1 MRACGR
7 QEYHNTVLSLCGITA
22 HEGKTVPEDFR
33 DEAGAAG
40 ALSCYDRLLGILCSV
55 LNAYSTVLFLPAGET
70 GADGSRVYYA
80 ASGFSLGN
88 SLDFSAEIREGMG
101 LAGWILRHREPLL
114 VANFDRRKNHLGYY
128 AGNEEQHIKAFM
140 GCALPDAEGAL
151 CVDSKRQYSFSEQ
164 DQKMLHLFADLVARL
179 GKSIDD
185 SLENRQILRCYAGL
199 RAVYDLR
206 KRHSRW
212 AEFLRR
218 YLELMSGLTG
228 FSYALL
234 CTRSP
239 DGKSYSVEGE
249 NSDRLLRPGGQS
261 PLFSMSS
268 GVVGWVFRNGAPLH
282 GSGTDGL
289 SETPL
294 LGRECGLPQFRTVS
308 ALPLVIQRRTR
319 GVLCLAHETPLRIG
333 GAMQDFIRMAADHM
347 ALFLENLFVKSRL
360 RDLHREEESALPNA
374 GNDTPRQ

>member
-1 MRACGR
+1 MSDAECVRGAF
-7 QEYHNTVLSLCGITA
+7 A
-22 HEGKTVPEDFR
+22 
-33 DEAGAAG
+33 AGAAG
-40 ALSCYDRLLGILCSV
+40 ALSSYDRLLGILCSV
-55 LNAYSTVLFLPAGET
+55 LNAYSAVLFLPGEKA
-70 GADGSRVYYA
+70 GADGNRIHRI
-80 ASGFSLGN
+80 ASGFSLGDT
-88 SLDFSAEIREGMG
+88 LDFSAEIREGMG

-114 VANFDRRKNHLGYY
+114 VANFDRRKNYLGYY
-128 AGNEEQHIKAFM
+128 AGNEEQNIKAFM

-164 DQKMLHLFADLVARL
+164 DQKMLHLFADFVAGL
-179 GKSIDD
+179 GESAVAAEE
-185 SLENRQILRCYAGL
+185 SRQTLRYYAGL

-212 AEFLRR
+212 AEFLRH

-234 CTRSP
+234 CTRCA

-249 NSDRLLRPGGQS
+249 NSERLLREGGQAPS
-261 PLFSMSS
+261 FPMNS

-282 GSGTDGL
+282 SNGPDGL
-289 SETPL
+289 PETPI
-294 LGRECGLPQFRTVS
+294 LGRDAGLPQFQTVS

-319 GVLCLAHETPLRIG
+319 GVLCLAHETPLRVT
-333 GAMQDFIRMAADHM
+333 ASARDFIRMAADHM

-360 RDLHREEESALPNA
+360 RDLHMS
-374 GNDTPRQ
+374 GTVG

>member
-1 MRACGR
+1 
-7 QEYHNTVLSLCGITA
+7 
-22 HEGKTVPEDFR
+22 
-33 DEAGAAG
+33 
-40 ALSCYDRLLGILCSV
+40 
-55 LNAYSTVLFLPAGET
+55 
-70 GADGSRVYYA
+70 
-80 ASGFSLGN
+80 LGN

-114 VANFDRRKNHLGYY
+114 VANFDRRKNRLGYY

-179 GKSIDD
+179 GKTMDD
-185 SLENRQILRCYAGL
+185 SMENRQILRCYAGL

-249 NSDRLLRPGGQS
+249 NRDRLLRAGGQS
-261 PLFSMSS
+261 PFFPMSS

-282 GSGTDGL
+282 GNGVDGL

-294 LGRECGLPQFRTVS
+294 LGRAAGLPQFRTVS

-319 GVLCLAHETPLRIG
+319 GVLCLAHEAPLRVG
-333 GAMQDFIRMAADHM
+333 GAMQDFICMAAGHM
-347 ALFLENLFVKSRL
+347 ALFLENLFIKSRL
-360 RDLHREEESALPNA
+360 RDLHREAERSLPDA
-374 GNDTPRQ
+374 GGDAPRQ